1 MRKKVK
7 KWLGDLEQHAPRA
20 RQSML
25 AAMMN
30 VRPSQLLDR
39 DLWRELGLRVA
50 QERDEAPAASVSG
63 RKQLPLLNE

>member
-1 MRKKVK
+1 
-7 KWLGDLEQHAPRA
+7 
-20 RQSML
+20 ML

-50 QERDEAPAASVSG
+50 EERDEAPATPTA
-63 RKQLPLLNE
+63 RR